1 MSYMLRHLLCTIFV
15 RKTACQKY
23 CFQILSPPKKRSYCE
38 SQKSG
43 FGFYPKNPPRVWIL
57 WVDDPFL
64 DLPPPHKKKKTAKSV
79 FGFGNPD
86 LNFPKNTALT
96 VSSIECLDAPA
107 VLPTRY
113 CDDLIDFLFS
123 LTPSTLN
130 SQWIGKITTQQGKT
144 SKVIKVSDVFCN
156 SWWMTVTYL
165 TSGQRP
171 GVLKSNQI
179 EYNSLVYTDSVI
191 LVI

>member
-15 RKTACQKY
+15 RKTACRKY
-23 CFQILSPPKKRSYCE
+23 CFQILSP
-38 SQKSG
+38 QKNARIVNLKNPDLD
-43 FGFYPKNPPRVWIL
+43 FIRRIHQECGFYGLMIRFWI
-57 WVDDPFL
+57 W
-64 DLPPPHKKKKTAKSV
+64 KSAKSV

-123 LTPSTLN
+123 LTPSTLS
-130 SQWIGKITTQQGKT
+130 SQWIGKTTTQQGKT

-156 SWWMTVTYL
+156 S
-165 TSGQRP
+165 
-171 GVLKSNQI
+171 
-179 EYNSLVYTDSVI
+179 
-191 LVI
+191 

>member
-1 MSYMLRHLLCTIFV
+1 MYHFCSENRLS
-15 RKTACQKY
+15 K
-23 CFQILSPPKKRSYCE
+23 ILFSNPFPPKKTLVLWISKIRI
-38 SQKSG
+38 
-43 FGFYPKNPPRVWIL
+43 WIL
-57 WVDDPFL
+57 SEESTKSVDFMGWW
-64 DLPPPHKKKKTAKSV
+64 SV
-79 FGFGNPD
+79 FGFAPPPPPTQKKKPQNPFLD
-86 LNFPKNTALT
+86 SEIRIWIFPKTPHSQSPALS
-96 VSSIECLDAPA
+96 VSMRP
-107 VLPTRY
+107 RY
-113 CDDLIDFLFS
+113 YPPDDDLIDFLFS

-179 EYNSLVYTDSVI
+179 EYNSLVYTNSVI